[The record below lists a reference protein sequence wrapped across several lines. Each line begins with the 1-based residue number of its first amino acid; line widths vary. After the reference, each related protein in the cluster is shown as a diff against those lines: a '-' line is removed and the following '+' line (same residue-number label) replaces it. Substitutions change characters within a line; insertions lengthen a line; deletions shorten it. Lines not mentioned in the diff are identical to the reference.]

1 MSKELITKIN
11 KLHDYDF
18 LIEYRKIEDQHY
30 NNKIINEFL
39 SYYDLKINIDNKNK
53 TIGLDRI
60 SDNKIIIKNIYNNID
75 LKYLI
80 KKGFI
85 LCDDYHREENED
97 YGKYEGESE
106 YFEWETIYV
115 YNIKGDLL
123 FNYNFEDEEED
134 DIIDKVKISN
144 KFNLIILEYENKMG
158 LSDKNE
164 FTGFCFNNLDLNYI
178 IKHNNEIYFIDKLI
192 NKYPYI
198 NSLNILCEGIENIKY
213 SYININSL
221 NMLHEDIKDFKYI
234 SAKNINLIHN
244 NLK

>member
-39 SYYDLKINIDNKNK
+39 SYYDLKININNKNK
-53 TIGLDRI
+53 TVGLDRI
-60 SDNKIIIKNIYNNID
+60 SDNKIIIKNIYDNID

-85 LCDDYHREENED
+85 LCDDYYREKNED
-97 YGKYEGESE
+97 YGKYEGEPE
-106 YFEWETIYV
+106 YLEWETIYV

-134 DIIDKVKISN
+134 DIINKIKISN
-144 KFNLIILEYENKMG
+144 KFNLIILEYENRIG
-158 LSDKNE
+158 LSNKNE
-164 FTGFCFNNLDLNYI
+164 FTSFCFNNLDLNYI
-178 IKHNNEIYFIDKLI
+178 IKHNNEFYFIDKLN

-198 NSLNILCEGIENIKY
+198 N
-213 SYININSL
+213 INSL
-221 NMLHEDIKDFKYI
+221 SILYEDIKDFKYI
-234 SAKNINLIHN
+234 SAKSINL
-244 NLK
+244 